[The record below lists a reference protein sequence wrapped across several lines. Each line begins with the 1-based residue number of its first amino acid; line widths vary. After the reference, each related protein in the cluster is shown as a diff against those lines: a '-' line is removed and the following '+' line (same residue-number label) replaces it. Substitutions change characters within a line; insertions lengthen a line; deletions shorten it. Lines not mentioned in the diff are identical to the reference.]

1 MSDLLAALDSL
12 RERLKEI
19 PQADERR
26 LQELKTELLGRKAG
40 ALTQILK
47 ALPDLGPDERKRV
60 GGAANALKQEL
71 ERAIAAREANLK
83 QGATNLSGIDLT
95 MPARHQWHGGLHLVT
110 QVVDEICDIFRE
122 LGFTRVTGPE
132 AETERYNFYALNFPK
147 DHPALDAQDSF
158 YLGGDVVLRTHT
170 SPVQIRTLET
180 YPPPIRIVVPGRC
193 YRRDPFDASHSPV
206 FEQIEGFAVDEG
218 ISFVD
223 FKATLA
229 TWARRFFSPQTKV
242 RFRPSY
248 FPFTEPSAEMDV
260 QCQICGGSGCAT
272 CKQTGWMEILG
283 SGMVHPA
290 VLENVDVDSE
300 KYTGYAWGMGPE
312 RIAMIVSRRWLEAL
326 LGRML
331 TGQDV
336 ADRLARQ
343 VAPVDG
349 VVPIHQDLRDVLIA
363 RVLEVKQHPNADRL
377 SLCQVDAGGGAPLEV
392 VCRRDAAGRAQ
403 ARAPQ
408 DSRRR
413 VQWHALLGKRARSR
427 CRSRRHSGARYE
439 GCTGHAVSRSCPGGR

>member
-1 MSDLLAALDSL
+1 M
-12 RERLKEI
+12 
-19 PQADERR
+19 PGRR
-26 LQELKTELLGRKAG
+26 HWR
-40 ALTQILK
+40 
-47 ALPDLGPDERKRV
+47 
-60 GGAANALKQEL
+60 
-71 ERAIAAREANLK
+71 
-83 QGATNLSGIDLT
+83 
-95 MPARHQWHGGLHLVT
+95 GGLHLVT

-170 SPVQIRTLET
+170 SPVQIHTLET

-206 FEQIEGFAVDEG
+206 FEQIEGLAVDEG

-229 TWARRFFSPQTKV
+229 AWARRFFSPQTKV

-260 QCQICGGSGCAT
+260 QCQICGGSGCAA

-290 VLENVDVDSE
+290 VLENCKVDSE
-300 KYTGYAWGMGPE
+300 KYTGFAWGMGPE
-312 RIAMIVSRRWLEAL
+312 RIAMLRHGIPDIRLFFDSDVRFLEQFATL
-326 LGRML
+326 
-331 TGQDV
+331 
-336 ADRLARQ
+336 
-343 VAPVDG
+343 
-349 VVPIHQDLRDVLIA
+349 
-363 RVLEVKQHPNADRL
+363 
-377 SLCQVDAGGGAPLEV
+377 GAP
-392 VCRRDAAGRAQ
+392 AA
-403 ARAPQ
+403 
-408 DSRRR
+408 
-413 VQWHALLGKRARSR
+413 K
-427 CRSRRHSGARYE
+427 
-439 GCTGHAVSRSCPGGR
+439 

>member
-40 ALTQILK
+40 ALTQILR

-71 ERAIAAREANLK
+71 ERAIAAREANLE

-206 FEQIEGFAVDEG
+206 FEQIEGLAVDEG

-312 RIAMIVSRRWLEAL
+312 RIAMLRHGIPDIRLFFDSDVRFLEQFARSTEQGANSAPRSVL
-326 LGRML
+326 P
-331 TGQDV
+331 
-336 ADRLARQ
+336 ARQ
-343 VAPVDG
+343 
-349 VVPIHQDLRDVLIA
+349 
-363 RVLEVKQHPNADRL
+363 
-377 SLCQVDAGGGAPLEV
+377 
-392 VCRRDAAGRAQ
+392 
-403 ARAPQ
+403 
-408 DSRRR
+408 
-413 VQWHALLGKRARSR
+413 
-427 CRSRRHSGARYE
+427 
-439 GCTGHAVSRSCPGGR
+439 